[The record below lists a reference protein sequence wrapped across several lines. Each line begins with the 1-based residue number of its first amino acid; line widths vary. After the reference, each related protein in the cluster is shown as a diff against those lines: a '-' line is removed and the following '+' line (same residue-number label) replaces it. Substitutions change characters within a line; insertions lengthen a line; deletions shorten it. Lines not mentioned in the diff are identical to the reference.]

1 MEPRLAPLR
10 NYNVENNTRKCSKC
24 KNWLDLSMFSS
35 RIRIP
40 SPSTKDESKKV
51 PTLYYRSNCKKCSL
65 EYINIDKY
73 CSPEKRRELHRKD
86 PRKVMLIHARKR
98 AKEKKLDFNIE
109 LLDITIPEICP
120 LLNIP
125 IYVSDVKLGPNS
137 PSLDRIDNTKGYIK
151 GNIIVVSFRANS
163 LKKDAC
169 LKELELLVN
178 NLRRVLYK
186 EEELLES

>member
-24 KNWLDLSMFSS
+24 KKWLDLSMFSS

-51 PTLYYRSNCKKCSL
+51 PTLYYRSDCKKCSL

-73 CSPEKRRELHRKD
+73 GSPEKRRELHRKD

-109 LLDITIPEICP
+109 LSDITIPEICP

-125 IYVSDVKLGPNS
+125 IFVCDITLGPNS

>member
-51 PTLYYRSNCKKCSL
+51 PTLYYRSDCKKCSL

-109 LLDITIPEICP
+109 LSDIIIPEICP

-125 IYVSDVKLGPNS
+125 IFVCEITLGPNS
-137 PSLDRIDNTKGYIK
+137 PSLDRINNTKGYIK